1 MSDIRL
7 AQGDALLVI
16 DVQND
21 FLPGG
26 ALGVARGDEVIAPIN
41 RLLALF
47 QSLRLPVIASR
58 DWHPPNH
65 CSFQLQ
71 GGPWPAHCVAGS
83 DGAAFAAG
91 LALPA
96 DAIVV
101 SKAATAARD
110 AYSAFGGTDLAA
122 QLHALGVRRVTV
134 AGLATDYCVRATV
147 ADARDLGFTVLI
159 LPEAMRAVDVSPG
172 DGERA
177 VYAMR
182 VAGAQVVALGSPGL
196 VAASTS

>member
-1 MSDIRL
+1 MSDISL

-26 ALGVARGDEVIAPIN
+26 ALGVAHGDEVLAPIN
-41 RLLALF
+41 RLITLF
-47 QSLRLPVIASR
+47 QSLQLPVVASR

-65 CSFQLQ
+65 CSFQPQ

-96 DAIVV
+96 DAIIV
-101 SKAATAARD
+101 SKAATAALD

-122 QLHALGVRRVTV
+122 RLHARGVQRVTV
-134 AGLATDYCVRATV
+134 VGLATDYCVRATV
-147 ADARDLGFTVLI
+147 ADARDHGFAVLV
-159 LPEAMRAVDVSPG
+159 LPEAMRAVEASPG

-177 VYAMR
+177 MHAMR
-182 VAGAQVVALGSPGL
+182 AAGARVVALDSAGL
-196 VAASTS
+196 VAERDA